1 MARPSRAV
9 TAAAAIALAAS
20 LTACGDKEI
29 ESTETATAT
38 PETTTASAETSSDAE
53 TETTEA
59 TLEGTETS
67 SKGPSTS
74 TSSSVA
80 ARTTEAEERKLVG
93 EVAERFSTL
102 APAKL
107 FAQLESCSATGMAGS
122 YDCSGSEI
130 GQFQFFDSEAKAA
143 STTQLL
149 TELRSSRIVEDKGDR
164 VVGWSVL
171 GTSAIITV
179 VDNTKGQVMQQLIST
194 DQDDPRQRIY
204 ELGLAEQVDEVK
216 TPGATPRRVETLSEA
231 P

>member
-1 MARPSRAV
+1 MARISRAV
-9 TAAAAIALAAS
+9 TAAATIALAAS
-20 LTACGDKEI
+20 LTACGDNATEQ
-29 ESTETATAT
+29 TETATPT
-38 PETTTASAETSSDAE
+38 PEATATSVDSSSAEV
-53 TETTEA
+53 TEA
-59 TLEGTETS
+59 TETVSDESEAS
-67 SKGPSTS
+67 SEPSIS
-74 TSSSVA
+74 KSSSA
-80 ARTTEAEERKLVG
+80 ARTTVAEERKLVA

-102 APAKL
+102 APAAL
-107 FAQLESCSATGMAGS
+107 FSQFESCSATGMAGS
-122 YDCSGSEI
+122 FDCSGSEI

-204 ELGLAEQVDEVK
+204 ELGLADQVNEVK
-216 TPGATPRRVETLSEA
+216 TPGATPRAVETLSA
-231 P
+231 TP

>member
-20 LTACGDKEI
+20 LTACGDKET
-29 ESTETATAT
+29 EPTETATPTA
-38 PETTTASAETSSDAE
+38 ETTTASADTASAQE
-53 TETTEA
+53 TETAEA
-59 TLEGTETS
+59 ASEGSEMS
-67 SKGPSTS
+67 SGRPSTS
-74 TSSSVA
+74 KSSSP
-80 ARTTEAEERKLVG
+80 ARTTEAEESKLVG

-102 APAKL
+102 APEEL
-107 FAQLESCSATGMAGS
+107 FAQLESCSVTGMAGS

-130 GQFQFFDSEAKAA
+130 GQFQFFDSESKAA

-216 TPGATPRRVETLSEA
+216 TPGATPRQVETLSA
-231 P
+231 TP